1 MHYFL
6 CSVSSKVERATY
18 NRLMVGSSP
27 PRNTIMHYFLCL
39 EVFLLGKVNMQN
51 LRTPSTEEAREMQ
64 KKSAEKRS
72 QNIKERKLIRQVIEE
87 RLGGAD
93 LDEIVDN
100 LIDRAKH
107 DSRDFEVL
115 QAALGQ
121 KPVDKVQATQTVVD
135 MSAFSTEEIKAML
148 DDDLP

>member
-1 MHYFL
+1 MKP
-6 CSVSSKVERATY
+6 SIKAQ
-18 NRLMVGSSP
+18 GSGLEGTTDYAMCKSLP
-27 PRNTIMHYFLCL
+27 IAVCTIFCL

-87 RLGGAD
+87 RLGCSD

-121 KPVDKVQATQTVVD
+121 KPVEKVQATQTVVD

-148 DDDLP
+148 DEEV

>member
-1 MHYFL
+1 MYCPRAGD
-6 CSVSSKVERATY
+6 CSKQNVQETKESLHTDIFWNTKKV
-18 NRLMVGSSP
+18 
-27 PRNTIMHYFLCL
+27 L
-39 EVFLLGKVNMQN
+39 EMGKVNMHN
-51 LRTPSTEEAREMQ
+51 LRTPSTEQAREMQ

-87 RLGGAD
+87 RLDGAD

-100 LIDRAKH
+100 LIDRAKR

-121 KPVDKVQATQTVVD
+121 KPIEKVQATQTVVD
-135 MSAFSTEEIKAML
+135 MSAFSTDEIKAML
-148 DDDLP
+148 DDDIP

>member
-1 MHYFL
+1 MTNKIKYVKIVYIGLGLYALF
-6 CSVSSKVERATY
+6 
-18 NRLMVGSSP
+18 
-27 PRNTIMHYFLCL
+27 FCL

-64 KKSAEKRS
+64 KKSAEKRA

-115 QAALGQ
+115 QAAMGQ

-148 DDDLP
+148 DEEV